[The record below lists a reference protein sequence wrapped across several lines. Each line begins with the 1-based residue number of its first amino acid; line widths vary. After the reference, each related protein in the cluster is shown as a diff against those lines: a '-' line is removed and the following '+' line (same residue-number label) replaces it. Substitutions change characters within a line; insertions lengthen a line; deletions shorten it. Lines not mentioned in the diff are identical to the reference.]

1 MPSTASCTKTSR
13 PEASALRRCVTPLL
27 AVLTVLYPGVVYLA
41 LDRMAPVWVALL
53 LVVLALARAW
63 ASRSRRWVLAAAGAA
78 VIAIICL
85 LTGDV
90 LALQFY
96 PALVN
101 LAFLVVFAFSL
112 WRPPTVIERLARLRD
127 PGLPAEAVA
136 YTRRVTQVWCGFF
149 VLNGGVALYTALWAS
164 PAQWAFYNGF
174 VAYVLMA
181 SLFAGEWLVRR
192 RVQARIAAREAAR
205 G

>member
-1 MPSTASCTKTSR
+1 MRK
-13 PEASALRRCVTPLL
+13 CVTPLL
-27 AVLTVLYPGVVYLA
+27 AVLTVVYPGAVYLA
-41 LDRMAPVWVALL
+41 LDRFAPVWIALL
-53 LVVLALARAW
+53 LVALALARAW
-63 ASRSRRWVLAAAGAA
+63 ASRSRRWLLAAAAAA
-78 VIAIICL
+78 VIAAICL
-85 LTGDV
+85 LTGEV

-96 PALVN
+96 PVLVN
-101 LAFLVVFAFSL
+101 LAFLAVFALSL
-112 WRPPTVIERLARLRD
+112 WRPPTVVERLARLRD
-127 PGLPAEAVA
+127 PVLPDEAVA
-136 YTRRVTQVWCGFF
+136 YTRRVTQVWCVFF
-149 VLNGGVALYTALWAS
+149 VFNGSMALYTALWAS